1 MLENKRRMKVMACTG
16 QNELSFNERVV
27 YSFLVYRRSKGKG
40 AGLSAVR
47 RVTGFDRCRTL
58 PRIRRRLTD
67 LGLVEINDG
76 KLWAREPDAD
86 RRGWFG
92 WVREQEWAEWWE
104 RLGYWWLYLPA
115 KGLTLKQAGVWSM
128 VLSFSNAGKRVR
140 RSGLPALLKVDPKT
154 VRVALGV
161 LEDLGLCGG
170 VVPRE
175 PGPEQERLFRSKKSA
190 GYKPSRSWS
199 FPDNLE
205 PELKDR
211 LCLAVDRAGQLML
224 AANWKAAEAN
234 DYFRVVGDLP
244 LPDAPLY
251 RFLLDLP
258 KFFAGVEK
266 THQANVVSGK
276 VKFARNCKGLLTAM
290 TGKQAARLDKSFR
303 KMAPRTRSMYLS
315 LS

>member
-1 MLENKRRMKVMACTG
+1 MLENKRRMKVVACTG

-58 PRIRRRLTD
+58 PRIRRRLAD
-67 LGLVEINDG
+67 LGLVEVRDG
-76 KLWAREPDAD
+76 KLWAREPDAE

-92 WVREQEWAEWWE
+92 WVRGQERADWWE

-128 VLSFSNAGKRVR
+128 LVSFQNAGRRVR

-170 VVPRE
+170 LVPRE
-175 PGPEQERLFRSKKSA
+175 PGPEQEKLFRSKKSA
-190 GYKPSRSWS
+190 SYKPSRLWS
-199 FPDNLE
+199 FPDDLE
-205 PELKDR
+205 PGVKER
-211 LCLAVDRAGQLML
+211 LCLAVDRAGELML
-224 AANWKAAEAN
+224 AAGWKPAEAN
-234 DYFRVVGDLP
+234 DYFRVAGRTLLVGPPSTDSCWTC
-244 LPDAPLY
+244 
-251 RFLLDLP
+251 RSSSQ
-258 KFFAGVEK
+258 G
-266 THQANVVSGK
+266 S
-276 VKFARNCKGLLTAM
+276 R
-290 TGKQAARLDKSFR
+290 R
-303 KMAPRTRSMYLS
+303 RTRATSS
-315 LS
+315 TGR